1 MATRLLRHV
10 LFLATTAMLAAC
22 GSGGGDSSGNAG
34 ASSPSANQPAV
45 QPAASPSNQPAVQPT
60 ASPSTGSVTL
70 QWNAN
75 TEPDLGGYKVY
86 RATSSGSYGAA
97 IATLPASATSYVASG
112 LQTGVTYFFVISA
125 FDTAGNESTR
135 SAEVTVSL

>member
-34 ASSPSANQPAV
+34 ASSPSANQPAA
-45 QPAASPSNQPAVQPT
+45 QPAASPST
-60 ASPSTGSVTL
+60 ASVTL

-86 RATSSGSYGAA
+86 KATSSGSYGAA